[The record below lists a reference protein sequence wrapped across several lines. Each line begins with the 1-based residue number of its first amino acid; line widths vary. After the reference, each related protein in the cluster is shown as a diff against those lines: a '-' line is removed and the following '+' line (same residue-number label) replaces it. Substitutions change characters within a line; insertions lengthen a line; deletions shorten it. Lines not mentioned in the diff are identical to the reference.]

1 MINLP
6 VKLICFKSVSSAMP
20 FHDVGSYCCDYKNF
34 PPVFIEF
41 PVINKILTQD
51 LDFWVVDDNIFLN
64 YPLKQYFL

>member
-1 MINLP
+1 
-6 VKLICFKSVSSAMP
+6 MP

-51 LDFWVVDDNIFLN
+51 LDFWIVDDNIFLN
-64 YPLKQYFL
+64 YPLKQYFFMTTCFVIINNSLVLF

>member
-1 MINLP
+1 
-6 VKLICFKSVSSAMP
+6 MP